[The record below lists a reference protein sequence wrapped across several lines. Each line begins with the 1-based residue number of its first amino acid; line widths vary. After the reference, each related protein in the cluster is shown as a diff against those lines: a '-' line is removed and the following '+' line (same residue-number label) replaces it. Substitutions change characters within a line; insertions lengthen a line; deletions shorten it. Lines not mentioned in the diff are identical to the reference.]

1 MSETQEA
8 VAIAEADGRDF
19 VTQADVEQTQAPE
32 RPEWLPEKYKTPE
45 DLANA
50 YKALESKLGA
60 KEEDMRNAILE
71 EIQSQAFSDRPETA
85 NDYQLPDSIDETQAI
100 DNDLLRWWAEHS
112 FENGFSQAEFEK
124 GIEMYAKAVQGSMP
138 DLEAE
143 AKKLGDN
150 ASARIQSASA
160 FANKFFPEAAL
171 PALER
176 MCESHEGIIA
186 LEAIMEAVRDGGYS
200 DETSSPDR
208 ISESSL
214 REMMQD
220 ERYWNPVRRDPAYI
234 RKVQEGF
241 EKLYAR

>member
-50 YKALESKLGA
+50 YKALESKLGT

-85 NDYQLPDSIDETQAI
+85 NDYQLPDTIDETQAV

-112 FENGFSQAEFEK
+112 FENGYSQEEFEQ
-124 GIEMYAKAVQGSMP
+124 GIEMYAQAMMGSQP

-143 AKKLGDN
+143 AARLGDN
-150 ASARIQSASA
+150 AEARIQAASN
-160 FANKFFPEAAL
+160 FANKFFPEDAL
-171 PALER
+171 PAIER
-176 MCESHEGIIA
+176 MCESAEGIIA
-186 LEAIMEAVRDGGYS
+186 LEAIQEALKDGSFSGNAA
-200 DETSSPDR
+200 PMAGV
-208 ISESSL
+208 SEGDL
-214 REMMQD
+214 REMMRD
-220 ERYWNPVRRDPAYI
+220 PRYWQEKDPHYI
-234 RKVQEGF
+234 KQVTDGWQRLHRG
-241 EKLYAR
+241 

>member
-50 YKALESKLGA
+50 YKALESKLGT

-85 NDYQLPDSIDETQAI
+85 NDYQLPDTIDETQAV

-112 FENGFSQAEFEK
+112 FENGYSQSEFEQ
-124 GIEMYAKAVQGSMP
+124 GIEMYAQAMMGSQP

-143 AKKLGDN
+143 AAKLGDN
-150 ASARIQSASA
+150 AEARIQAASN
-160 FANKFFPEAAL
+160 FANKFFPEDAL
-171 PALER
+171 PAIER
-176 MCESHEGIIA
+176 MCESAEGIIA
-186 LEAIMEAVRDGGYS
+186 LEAIQEALKDGSFSGNAA
-200 DETSSPDR
+200 PMAGV
-208 ISESSL
+208 SEGDL
-214 REMMQD
+214 REMMRD
-220 ERYWNPVRRDPAYI
+220 PRYWQEKDPHYI
-234 RKVQEGF
+234 KQVTDGWQRLHRG
-241 EKLYAR
+241 

>member
-50 YKALESKLGA
+50 YKALESKLGT

-85 NDYQLPDSIDETQAI
+85 NDYQLPDTIDETQAV

-112 FENGFSQAEFEK
+112 FENGYSQSEFEQ
-124 GIEMYAKAVQGSMP
+124 GIEMYAQAMMGSQP

-143 AKKLGDN
+143 AAKLGDN
-150 ASARIQSASA
+150 AEARIQAASN
-160 FANKFFPEAAL
+160 FANKFFPENAL
-171 PALER
+171 PAIER
-176 MCESHEGIIA
+176 MCESAEGIIA
-186 LEAIMEAVRDGGYS
+186 LEAIQEALKDGSFSGS
-200 DETSSPDR
+200 AAPMAGV
-208 ISESSL
+208 SEGDL
-214 REMMQD
+214 REMMRD
-220 ERYWNPVRRDPAYI
+220 PRYWQEKDPHYI
-234 RKVQEGF
+234 KQVTDGWQRLHRG
-241 EKLYAR
+241 